1 MPHPVGGLIWC
12 GSEYVMNSTICIKL
26 IKSQIGVPKKLRKV
40 LAGLGLRKTNSS
52 VKHQDTPEIR
62 GMVFKVKHLVEV
74 TQVEGEE

>member
-1 MPHPVGGLIWC
+1 
-12 GSEYVMNSTICIKL
+12 MNSTICIKL
-26 IKSQIGVPKKLRKV
+26 IKSQIGVPNKLRKI
-40 LAGLGLRKTNSS
+40 LTGLGLRKINSS